1 MAGKKSPAVP
11 KQQLCYIT
19 LSQYPDSSGSYPDPA
34 NGPLPIPKVPYR
46 VYTDFLFADEVPVPG
61 APASGPE
68 SDADGLVVIPW
79 APKPDPSAPDDLFM
93 VLKMFDAAYRI
104 TLLKELTPLDPSA
117 PPDIAVLQTDRKQSP
132 PPVPNDTIKAVQERL
147 DILGYLRCY
156 GDNDGTPT
164 YKSFLD
170 GINDEVTEEAI
181 LNFQH
186 DSSLRIN
193 GLQDTTMLTALQE
206 TLAKKGY
213 G

>member
-1 MAGKKSPAVP
+1 MPGKKSPAVP
-11 KQQLCYIT
+11 KQQMCYIT
-19 LSQYPDSSGSYPDPA
+19 LSQYPDGSGDYPDAA

-68 SDADGLVVIPW
+68 SDQDGVVAIPW
-79 APKPDPSAPDDLFM
+79 APKPDPSTPDDLFM
-93 VLKMFDAAYRI
+93 VLKMFDEAYRI
-104 TLLKELTPLDPSA
+104 TLLKELTPLDPAA
-117 PPDIAVLQTDRKQSP
+117 PPDIAVLQTDRKKAPLQS
-132 PPVPNDTIKAVQERL
+132 DTVKAVQERL

-164 YKSFLD
+164 QKSFID

-181 LNFQH
+181 LSFQH
-186 DSSLRIN
+186 DASLRVT
-193 GLQDTTMLTALQE
+193 GLQDSSTLGALRDI
-206 TLAKKGY
+206 LAKKGY